1 MGHESNCQRSRGSG
15 VLQRQILSL
24 FPPAPNTHIDHT
36 RVNTIYLFTFHGCLK
51 LNMTVT
57 WTEESST
64 MSSPGSPFLPSCAHL
79 NCIIAR
85 APRPFRVGP
94 IMSSGHP
101 GGADAVGRNVS
112 MVEWHKR
119 RSADFARD
127 GALTRSTGDS
137 ATSWTHSGRM
147 EYYSITGRSIGSRA
161 QALKLKLKR
170 HVTRR
175 KAMQ

>member
-1 MGHESNCQRSRGSG
+1 MSQRSRGSG

-36 RVNTIYLFTFHGCLK
+36 RVNMIYLFTFHGCLK

-64 MSSPGSPFLPSCAHL
+64 MSSPGSPLLPSCAHL
-79 NCIIAR
+79 NCISAR
-85 APRPFRVGP
+85 APRPSRVGP

-127 GALTRSTGDS
+127 AALTRFTGDS
-137 ATSWTHSGRM
+137 DSAINWTHSGRM
-147 EYYSITGRSIGSRA
+147 EYHSITGRSIGSRA